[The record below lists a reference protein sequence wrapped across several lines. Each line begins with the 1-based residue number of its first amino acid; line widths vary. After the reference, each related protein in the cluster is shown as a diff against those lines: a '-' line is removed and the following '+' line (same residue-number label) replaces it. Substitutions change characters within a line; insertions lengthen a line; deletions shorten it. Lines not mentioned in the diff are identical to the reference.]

1 MSDTLQLDSAQLVAF
16 QQDPRYDYDRELMG
30 GSQNLLEW
38 ISEVITKWINDTFNV
53 VLDND
58 FTYYLLIFVGVL
70 VLAFLGWLWWYKRP
84 KLFIKGDSK
93 DALDYDVEED
103 TIYGVNFEADI
114 KQALLAS
121 DFRQAVRLRYLQ
133 TLKYLEDAGK
143 IEWQPSKTPSQYVR
157 QVSMPAFSTL
167 SRHFINV
174 RYGNYEVTA
183 ELYEEV
189 KALQDEI
196 MKGGGSHE

>member
-1 MSDTLQLDSAQLVAF
+1 MSDTLQIDSVQLVAF

-38 ISEVITKWINDTFNV
+38 IADIINTWLRDTFNLM
-53 VLDND
+53 LDND

-70 VLAFLGWLWWYKRP
+70 VLAFLAWLWWYKRP
-84 KLFIKGDSK
+84 KLFMKGEAN

-114 KQALLAS
+114 KNALKEA
-121 DFRQAVRLRYLQ
+121 DYRQAVRLRYLQ

-157 QVSMPAFSTL
+157 QVAMPAFSSL

-174 RYGNYEVTA
+174 RYGNYEATA
-183 ELYEEV
+183 ELYEQV
-189 KALQDEI
+189 KALQAEV
-196 MKGGGSHE
+196 MKGGGNHE